1 MQIPVLQVEGGVI
14 PNIKGRIFWED
25 VPYGLCILHD
35 LGRMVN
41 VTTPAVDKMTLWH
54 QQFMNKEYL
63 KDGKL
68 DRQLL
73 KETGAASKYGYQNI
87 E

>member
-1 MQIPVLQVEGGVI
+1 MIPVLQVEGGVI

-35 LGRMVN
+35 LARIVGVR
-41 VTTPAVDKMTLWH
+41 TPAIDKMILWH
-54 QQFMNKEYL
+54 QQFMEGKEWL

-68 DRQLL
+68 NPTL
-73 KETGAASKYGYQNI
+73 I
-87 E
+87 